1 MKNIRSCLDFISSL
15 VERTFC
21 ADLHSR
27 NAANSG
33 LFARTERVK
42 MPKRTSNK
50 PKSSFINLL
59 TVKSKQLLIPY
70 LLLVP
75 LFALA
80 SCKSGVDEA
89 SMSPQEELEHAVQL
103 HRDKDYDNAM
113 RSYSRV
119 VLHPDATDNHRAVA
133 FYNMSAIECDNR
145 TDYSQ
150 AIKYIS
156 QSIALSAPKQRALLY
171 ACKGDYSMRYGV
183 LDSAVHYCNKALY
196 DSYDDSTVGYV
207 AHYVLWQCYERIDMP
222 DSAAC
227 HERLYNA
234 IRAGEAY
241 QPIAMN
247 EMTDELNENI
257 IKVDKHEKRTRLTMT
272 LTILGAVLF
281 SAGLL
286 WLVVK
291 LTQRKR
297 QKSENNVSRGE
308 VQPSGKNT
316 QEVLSLD
323 ILQRSV
329 HTFEATPMYE
339 ELSNLRIKEKEL
351 YKSTFTK
358 NEQLEDCLFSSF
370 KEITY
375 LLGKEYNLSSSE
387 LLTLYCTYM
396 GFSPNVIGY
405 ITHTTA
411 GSVRKRNDRLKIKL
425 LPEHA
430 DIFFGRGEKTE

>member
-1 MKNIRSCLDFISSL
+1 ML
-15 VERTFC
+15 V
-21 ADLHSR
+21 S
-27 NAANSG
+27 
-33 LFARTERVK
+33 
-42 MPKRTSNK
+42 
-50 PKSSFINLL
+50 
-59 TVKSKQLLIPY
+59 
-70 LLLVP
+70 

-133 FYNMSAIECDNR
+133 FYNMSAIECNNR

-156 QSIALSAPKQRALLY
+156 QSIALTAPKQRALLY
-171 ACKGDYSMRYGV
+171 AYKGDYSMRYGV
-183 LDSAVHYCNKALY
+183 LDSAVHYCSKALY
-196 DSYDDSTVGYV
+196 DSYDDSTTGYV
-207 AHYVLWQCYERIDMP
+207 AHYVLWQCYERMDMP

-247 EMTDELNENI
+247 EMADELNENI
-257 IKVDKHEKRTRLTMT
+257 IKVDKHEKRTRLTVT

-281 SAGLL
+281 SAVLL
-286 WLVVK
+286 WLVIK
-291 LTQRKR
+291 MTQRKR
-297 QKSENNVSRGE
+297 QECENNVSRGGA
-308 VQPSGKNT
+308 QPSGKNT
-316 QEVLSLD
+316 QEALSLD
-323 ILQRSV
+323 MLQRSV

-375 LLGKEYNLSSSE
+375 LLSKEYSLSSSE

-396 GFSPNVIGY
+396 GFSPNVVGY
-405 ITHTTA
+405 ISHTTA

-430 DIFFGRGEKTE
+430 NIFFGCEEKAD

>member
-27 NAANSG
+27 NVANSG

-42 MPKRTSNK
+42 MAKRTSNK

-70 LLLVP
+70 LLLLP

-103 HRDKDYDNAM
+103 HSNKDYDNAM

-119 VLHPDATDNHRAVA
+119 VLHPDATDEQCTEA
-133 FYNMSAIECDNR
+133 FKHMARIENSVR
-145 TDYSQ
+145 KNYRQ
-150 AIKYIS
+150 AIRYVNQAIV
-156 QSIALSAPKQRALLY
+156 SASLEDKALLY
-171 ACKGDYSMRYGV
+171 AHKGDYSKQYNV
-183 LDSAVHYCNKALY
+183 WDSAVYYCNKALQTPHENINV
-196 DSYDDSTVGYV
+196 DYV
-207 AHYVLWQCYERIDMP
+207 AHYVLWQVYKEQGFA
-222 DSAAC
+222 DSASR
-227 HERLYNA
+227 HKELYYGVRVNDA
-234 IRAGEAY
+234 YGPTSIDDLEKDLYRNITNMEADNECSLVGILLIIFMTIIIVLILLWY
-241 QPIAMN
+241 FNKKKGSRNNNQPI
-247 EMTDELNENI
+247 EESI
-257 IKVDKHEKRTRLTMT
+257 V
-272 LTILGAVLF
+272 
-281 SAGLL
+281 
-286 WLVVK
+286 
-291 LTQRKR
+291 
-297 QKSENNVSRGE
+297 E
-308 VQPSGKNT
+308 VKNT
-316 QEVLSLD
+316 IFAEM
-323 ILQRSV
+323 LQRSV

-351 YKSTFTK
+351 YKNTFTK
-358 NEQLEDCLFSSF
+358 SEQLEDCLFSSF

-375 LLGKEYNLSSSE
+375 LLSKEYNLSSSE